1 MRFGVL
7 TEVTEQQF
15 RIEGIVDGSRLQFDD
30 GRAKNEHVVNAGQF
44 FLVEVRVRFLAVVV
58 VN

>member
-30 GRAKNEHVVNAGQF
+30 GGAKNEHVVNAGQF